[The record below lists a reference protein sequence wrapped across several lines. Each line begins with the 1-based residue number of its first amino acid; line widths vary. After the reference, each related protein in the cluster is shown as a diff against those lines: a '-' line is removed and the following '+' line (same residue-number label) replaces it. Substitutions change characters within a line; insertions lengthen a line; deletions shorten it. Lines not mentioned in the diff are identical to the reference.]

1 MWSLPRRPPMLFS
14 PAPLLAAIAL
24 PLLAG
29 FLHAQEAAGDPAR
42 PRDHK
47 PRPDFAKVASVSDVG
62 GALHAVAAGWR
73 ATFEDEGSV
82 TFVPA
87 LGREAPAAASWRMR
101 LADVRR
107 GGARWLDTGGAVPR
121 TSHDRKCA
129 TRHWPRVDE
138 RFVATPQGLK
148 HSVVLAERPT
158 GDGDLVVRCAVD
170 SALAQ
175 AASRDDGLLR
185 WTYANGDGV
194 QLGAVIGIDAKG
206 RRCAGSARF
215 VAGGFELSLPDA
227 FVDSASFPLEVDPL
241 IGAARPA
248 SPTLDIDFPD
258 VAYDAYSDSWCVA
271 FTQFL
276 GGGGT
281 SVVATV
287 WDADTMAYGYGF
299 AVNQPGDEDSVRVT
313 NVAGTGLFALV
324 WVNYGQTNSSICG
337 LAFEPV
343 QVQATSVFTIDGPA
357 ALGSPTVSGEATL
370 YDDDF
375 LCVWRE
381 DGYGLLGCTVTVAQD
396 MQVSAT
402 QIQPLAGPNAV
413 EPAFSKQGGDAGVH
427 VLAWVDRPLGL
438 PGRVRAQAFTHDLV
452 PIGAGVFV
460 QNGAQDCAFPAV
472 DGDGVKFLVAWEEQ
486 EAANPSALDIRG
498 KLLTVGPGGFTSI
511 GTSLPLVATA
521 NDLDY
526 AVDVARLGDKFG
538 ICWMGN
544 VGITQYAE
552 DCWFRAVNGVG
563 AAIGADLRLDIT
575 AGSVYR
581 YEHSPRL
588 IGRIAGDATL
598 PVDDGLCV
606 FADQNVNTYDSDV
619 GVQPIEA
626 LGPGG
631 AISDLGGGC
640 GPGGFASSPGPA
652 AIGNPAVPLELFG
665 AQSLA
670 VPLLFIGVPAP
681 LSSCGVC
688 TVIQPILVQFVPNY
702 AGAVTC
708 PFAIPGTPSLVGFPL
723 EFQYVSLNV
732 NYVGCPAFPG
742 AAASN
747 IVRMILDY

>member
-1 MWSLPRRPPMLFS
+1 MLF
-14 PAPLLAAIAL
+14 PPIAL
-24 PLLAG
+24 FAALALPFAAG
-29 FLHAQEAAGDPAR
+29 ILHAQDVGSRSVRRSGESL
-42 PRDHK
+42 
-47 PRPDFAKVASVSDVG
+47 RPDFSKIASVSDFG
-62 GALHAVAAGWR
+62 GRLHAIAAGWR
-73 ATFEDEGSV
+73 AAFADDGSV
-82 TFVPA
+82 MFEPA
-87 LGREAPAAASWRMR
+87 LGRNAPRAASWRMR
-101 LADVRR
+101 MATVRR
-107 GGARWLDTGGAVPR
+107 GDAQWLDASGLSPR
-121 TSHDRKCA
+121 TSHDRHMA
-129 TRHWPRVDE
+129 IRHWPRVDE
-138 RFVATPQGLK
+138 RFAATPQGLK
-148 HSVVLAERPT
+148 HSVVLTSRPN
-158 GDGDLVVRCAVD
+158 GDGDLIVRCAVE
-170 SALAQ
+170 SALTP
-175 AASRDDGLLR
+175 SELRDKGQLR
-185 WTYANGDGV
+185 WTYENGDGV
-194 QLGAVIGIDAKG
+194 QLGAVVGIDATGK
-206 RRCAGSARF
+206 RCAGSARF
-215 VAGGFELSLPDA
+215 VAGGFELSLPDS
-227 FVDSASFPLEVDPL
+227 FVDTATFPLEVDPL

-248 SPTLDIDFPD
+248 TPTLDIDFPD

-287 WDADTMAYGYGF
+287 WDADTMAFGYGF
-299 AVNQPGDEDSVRVT
+299 TINHPGDEDSVRVT
-313 NVAGTGLFALV
+313 NIAGTGLFALV
-324 WVNYGQTNSSICG
+324 WVNYGQTGSSICG

-381 DGYGLLGCTVTVAQD
+381 DGFGLLGCTVTIAQD

-427 VLAWVDRPLGL
+427 VLAWIDRPLGL

-452 PIGAGVFV
+452 PIGTGVFV
-460 QNGAQDCAFPAV
+460 QNVPQDCAFPAV
-472 DGDGVKFLVAWEEQ
+472 DGDGVKFLIAWEEQ
-486 EAANPSALDIRG
+486 EQANPSALDIRG
-498 KLLTVGPGGFTSI
+498 KLLTVGTGGFTSI
-511 GTSLPLVATA
+511 GSTLSLVTTA

-538 ICWMGN
+538 ICWMGS
-544 VGITQYAE
+544 VGTTQFAE

-563 AAIGADLRLDIT
+563 AAIGADLRLDLT

-581 YEHSPRL
+581 YEHTPRL

-598 PVDDGLCV
+598 PVDDGICV

-619 GVQPIEA
+619 GLQPIEA
-626 LGPGG
+626 LGQGG
-631 AISDLGGGC
+631 AITDLGGGC

-652 AIGNPAVPLELFG
+652 AIGNPALPLELFG
-665 AQSLA
+665 AQTLA
-670 VPLLFIGVPAP
+670 VPLLFIGVPAQ
-681 LSSCGVC
+681 LLSCGVC

-702 AGAVTC
+702 AGAVTS
-708 PFAIPGTPSLVGFPL
+708 PFAIPGTPTLVGFPL

-732 NYVGCPAFPG
+732 SYVGCPAVPG
-742 AAASN
+742 ASASN